1 MTTLPCTARPALAP
15 LYTAAVVLRST
26 THGRWWYVCA
36 TLLVP
41 RQRKADGVWTWRC
54 RGRAPGSADRRS
66 RAKAER
72 ERDAHAA
79 RLGLVAGNRVH
90 PGTPSTGAEVELVRT
105 DACTSA
111 PTTERCA

>member
-1 MTTLPCTARPALAP
+1 MTTLPCTARPAPAP

-26 THGRWWYVCA
+26 THGKWWYVRA
-36 TLLVP
+36 TILVP

-54 RGRAPGSADRRS
+54 RGCAPGSADRRS

-72 ERDAHAA
+72 DAHAG
-79 RLGLVAGNRVH
+79 RLALLDAGDRVH